1 MAIIKD
7 GKSDIADRLRATAED
22 LVDLVT
28 AQVKL
33 VRVELLADA
42 RALGVHVTRLVIFIP
57 LLVLGYGFL
66 AGSAAYALAARLG
79 LPLALAL
86 IGGLH
91 FLVGIWGVV
100 RASRSIGS
108 VRVLDRSREEA
119 ERTLEAVAPVA
130 AATPPRLPA
139 KQ

>member
-33 VRVELLADA
+33 VRVELLADV
-42 RALGVHVTRLVIFIP
+42 RAMGVHLARLAIYIP
-57 LLVLGYGFL
+57 LLVLGYAFL
-66 AGSAAYALAARLG
+66 ASAAVWVLAAQIG
-79 LPLALAL
+79 MPLAMAL
-86 IGGLH
+86 MGALH
-91 FLVGIWGVV
+91 VLVGIWGIV
-100 RASRSIGS
+100 RASRSIAA

-119 ERTLEAVAPVA
+119 ERTLEAVVPAVSP
-130 AATPPRLPA
+130 TPRLPA

>member
-1 MAIIKD
+1 MATMKD

-33 VRVELLADA
+33 VRVELLADV
-42 RALGVHVTRLVIFIP
+42 RAMGVHLARLAIFIP
-57 LLVLGYGFL
+57 LLVLGYAFL
-66 AGSAAYALAARLG
+66 AGAAAWALAARLG

-91 FLVGIWGVV
+91 VCVGVWGVV
-100 RASRSIGS
+100 RASRSIAA

-119 ERTLEAVAPVA
+119 ERTIEAVVPAV
-130 AATPPRLPA
+130 ATPPRLPA

>member
-33 VRVELLADA
+33 VRVELLADV
-42 RALGVHVTRLVIFIP
+42 RAMGVHLARLAIYIP
-57 LLVLGYGFL
+57 LLVLGYAFL
-66 AGSAAYALAARLG
+66 AGAAVWVLAARIG
-79 LPLALAL
+79 MPLAMAL
-86 IGGLH
+86 MGALH
-91 FLVGIWGVV
+91 VLVGIWGMV
-100 RASRSIGS
+100 RASRSIAA

-119 ERTLEAVAPVA
+119 ERTLEAVVPAVSPA
-130 AATPPRLPA
+130 PPRLPA